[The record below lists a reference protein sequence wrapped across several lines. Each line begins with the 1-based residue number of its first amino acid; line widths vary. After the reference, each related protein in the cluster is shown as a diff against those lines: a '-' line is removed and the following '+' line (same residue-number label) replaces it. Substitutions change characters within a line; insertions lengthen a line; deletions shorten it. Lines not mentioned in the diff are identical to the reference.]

1 MQNPDNF
8 EIKYWAGGNDFT
20 LKTNNKVRSVK
31 KKFFIVFAFVGI
43 LAIIPVLIYGLSYL
57 QDLNT
62 QKIATTSESAAIKKV
77 VPIKTEGPKVIET
90 EVLNND
96 SYYKITKRICGSGKQ
111 YLSVK
116 DQNNGKALYKG
127 DFVTV
132 DCSL

>member
-8 EIKYWAGGNDFT
+8 EIKYWAGGNDFS
-20 LKTNNKVRSVK
+20 LQVGKSPRSVK
-31 KKFFIVFAFVGI
+31 KKLFIVFSFVGI
-43 LAIIPVLIYGLSYL
+43 LTIIPVLIYGLSYL

-62 QKIATTSESAAIKKV
+62 QKITIKRV
-77 VPIKTEGPKVIET
+77 EPIKEIAPIQSENLKIIET

-111 YLSVK
+111 YLSVR
-116 DQNNGKALYKG
+116 DQNNGKPLYKG

-132 DCSL
+132 DCVSL

>member
-8 EIKYWAGGNDFT
+8 EIKYWAGGNDFS
-20 LKTNNKVRSVK
+20 LQTNKSPRSIK
-31 KKFFIVFAFVGI
+31 KKLLIVFSFVGI

-62 QKIATTSESAAIKKV
+62 QKITIKKT
-77 VPIKTEGPKVIET
+77 VPVKEIVPVQTESPKIIET

-111 YLSVK
+111 YLSIK
-116 DQNNGKALYKG
+116 DQNNGKPLYKG